1 MKSLFLFVLIVK
13 VFIILITRTHKF
25 ILMKKMYLWVAIAF
39 LASTTMIAQQNFD
52 AIVKNHFSDDLNKS
66 SNGNDKKE
74 WVITDVVPSLN
85 PNVKHVYVQQFYQGI
100 PIQYATY
107 KLTIKDGK
115 KVTWTIDQFVKNIE
129 EKITNAKSSLSPE
142 SAIAAVAGKHGI
154 AVSSG
159 LQKSSKSVNNVEILE
174 YKTSGL
180 TLEPIQVSK
189 VFLQHEGELKL
200 TWKVSLYPKDGQ
212 HWWNANVDAA
222 TGKILYEEDW
232 VISCD
237 FGTPDH
243 ANHGH
248 NSESVLMNTSKE
260 DIIGPMP
267 ALAPDS
273 YNVYAMPVE
282 SPIHG
287 GRSIVTDPADATAS
301 PFGWH
306 DTNGSAGAEFT
317 ITRGNNVWAQEDRN
331 GNNGTGASPD
341 GGAGLDFNF
350 PLDLSQQ
357 PTSYQNAAVTNLFYW
372 NNIVHDVFYQ
382 YGFDEAS
389 GNFQENNYGRG
400 GAGSDSVNADAQ
412 DGSGTNNAN
421 FSTPG
426 DGGNPRMQ
434 MFLWNR
440 TSPGRDGDL
449 DNVIIIHE
457 YGHGISIRLVGGP
470 SSNNLGGSE
479 QMGEGWSDWFGLM
492 LTMKAGDVGTAG
504 RGVGAYVLGQPA
516 DGAGIRPTR
525 YSIDRSINNTDYA
538 DIGGLAV
545 PHGVGYAWAT
555 ILWDMTWALI
565 DAEGFDPDFYNGTGG
580 NNIALALVTEG
591 LKNTANNPGFVSG
604 RDGILQA
611 DQDLYGGQY
620 RCLIWKAFA
629 DRGVGQDANENNNGG
644 SNGNTDQTVSFVNPC
659 DNPPPPPGGDCSG
672 DISSFPYNE
681 SFEGNIGDW
690 SQDTSDD
697 LDWTVDSGG
706 TPSSGTGPSGAI
718 DGNSYIYVEASG
730 DGTGFPNKQAILNS
744 ACLDFS
750 SLTSPTLEFQY
761 HMVGSDVGTLTIE
774 ARVDNSD
781 TWTSV
786 FNRSGAQGTDWNAAS
801 VDLSAYAGEAVVQLR
816 LNVVT
821 GASWQGDITID
832 ALSITNGS
840 TPPPPTGCSGG
851 VTSYPYNQSFESSV
865 GDWSQEAADDLDW
878 TVNSGGTPSS
888 NTGPGGAADG
898 STYIYVEASGS
909 GTGFPD
915 KRAILNSPCFDFT
928 NVSDPALSFQYHMYG
943 TAINSLNVE
952 ARTNNTGAWV
962 SVFSRSGDQ
971 GNSWNSAAVDLSS
984 YAGEG
989 SVQLRLNVVTGNG
1002 TSGWQSDIAID
1013 DLSITD
1019 GGTPPPPPTCSS
1031 LNFNNFTINAFANQ
1045 DAAGN
1050 YTIGS
1055 GGDALS
1061 LSNNTWKFIPL
1072 NYTVTSNTVI
1082 EFNFSSTSQGE
1093 IHGIAFENDNTL
1105 TSTRVFKVH
1114 GTQNYGVTNYDNY
1127 SSGTVTYVIPV
1138 GNFYTGNMDRLVFV
1152 NDNDAGSGNTS
1163 TFSNVKIYEGSCAGS
1178 AVVAD
1183 FGRTNPVYGDEDE
1196 GLSGAISLSPNP
1208 TNDSFTLEVNKNFA
1222 KNSGEIK
1229 ATIYTILG
1237 NRQSEIKL
1245 NAGSNY
1251 LSAKSLQLNT
1261 GIYLVKIESLGED
1274 PVIHK
1279 LVIQ

>member
-1 MKSLFLFVLIVK
+1 MKSLFLFVLIIK
-13 VFIILITRTHKF
+13 VFIILITRTHKL

-66 SNGNDKKE
+66 SSGNDKKE

-115 KVTWTIDQFVKNIE
+115 NVTWTIDQFVKNIE

-142 SAIAAVAGKHGI
+142 NAIEAVASKHGI

-180 TLEPIQVSK
+180 TLEPIQVNK

-200 TWKVSLYPKDGQ
+200 TWKVSLYPKDGK

-287 GRSIVTDPADATAS
+287 GRSIATNPADATAS

-306 DTNGSAGAEFT
+306 DTNGSAGAEYT

-350 PLDLSQQ
+350 PVDLSQQ
-357 PTSYQNAAVTNLFYW
+357 PTSYQNAAITNLFYW
-372 NNIVHDVFYQ
+372 NNIIHDVFYQ

-440 TSPGRDGDL
+440 TSPGRDGDF
-449 DNVIIIHE
+449 DNVIIVHE

-504 RGVGAYVLGQPA
+504 RGVGAYVLGQSP

-644 SNGNTDQTVSFVNPC
+644 SNSNTDQTVSFVNPC

-690 SQDTSDD
+690 SQDTGDD
-697 LDWTVDSGG
+697 LNWTVNSGG
-706 TPSSGTGPSGAI
+706 TPSSGTGPSAAI

-730 DGTGFPNKQAILNS
+730 NGTGYPNKSAILNS
-744 ACLDFS
+744 PCINFTGLS
-750 SLTSPTLEFQY
+750 SPTLSFQY
-761 HMVGSDVGTLTIE
+761 HMVGSAVGTFSVE
-774 ARVDNSD
+774 ARTDNTG
-781 TWTSV
+781 TWNSV
-786 FNRSGAQGTDWNAAS
+786 FTRTGAQGSDWNEAS
-801 VDLSAYAGEAVVQLR
+801 IDLSAYANNDSVQLR
-816 LNVVT
+816 LSVVT
-821 GASWQGDITID
+821 GNSWQGDITID
-832 ALSITNGS
+832 DLSITNG
-840 TPPPPTGCSGG
+840 
-851 VTSYPYNQSFESSV
+851 
-865 GDWSQEAADDLDW
+865 
-878 TVNSGGTPSS
+878 GT
-888 NTGPGGAADG
+888 
-898 STYIYVEASGS
+898 
-909 GTGFPD
+909 
-915 KRAILNSPCFDFT
+915 
-928 NVSDPALSFQYHMYG
+928 
-943 TAINSLNVE
+943 
-952 ARTNNTGAWV
+952 
-962 SVFSRSGDQ
+962 
-971 GNSWNSAAVDLSS
+971 
-984 YAGEG
+984 
-989 SVQLRLNVVTGNG
+989 
-1002 TSGWQSDIAID
+1002 
-1013 DLSITD
+1013 
-1019 GGTPPPPPTCSS
+1019 PPPPTCSS

-1050 YTIGS
+1050 YSIGS

-1127 SSGTVTYVIPV
+1127 ASGTTTYVIPV
-1138 GNFYTGNMDRLVFV
+1138 GNFYTGAMDRLVFI
-1152 NDNDAGSGNTS
+1152 NDNDAGSGNNS

-1178 AVVAD
+1178 SVVAD

-1222 KNSGEIK
+1222 KNSKEIK

-1237 NRQSEIKL
+1237 NKQSEIKL
-1245 NAGSNY
+1245 NSGSNY